1 MAEFKYTDQEI
12 DDLIEWFNG
21 RELPKS
27 IQLDKATFI
36 PDTQATVKSLIVIAK
51 EKRNSIFM
59 PMIDRLFSIK
69 EYIIGNNDSNNG

>member
-27 IQLDKATFI
+27 IQLDDATFI
-36 PDTQATVKSLIVIAK
+36 PDTEKTVKSLIVIAR

-69 EYIIGNNDSNNG
+69 DFISGNRQTTTE